1 MENKNIPS
9 SSKKVWKRGKN
20 GIKNTRVKY
29 ETKSTVVGLISAIF
43 IFTLNL
49 SGLYTCLKRQR
60 SLTSPPFYS
69 TLYLNN

>member
-9 SSKKVWKRGKN
+9 SSKKGWKGGKN

-49 SGLYTCLKRQR
+49 SGLFTCLKRQR